1 VGAGYR
7 AVSGG
12 FAMTE
17 LSFEVNVDGGG
28 DVVVLVKGEVDM
40 ATAPQLAACLDDH
53 TDRDVVVDLSEVPFL
68 DSSGISVLVHARQ
81 VSRERGHTLRV
92 TGEQENVRT
101 VLEVTGLLE
110 SLHGDGSRPAG

>member
-1 VGAGYR
+1 
-7 AVSGG
+7 
-12 FAMTE
+12 MDE
-17 LSFEVNVDGGG
+17 LRFEVRADGGG
-28 DVVVLVKGEVDM
+28 DAVLLVKGEVDM
-40 ATAPQLAACLDDH
+40 ATAPQLAACLADH
-53 TDRDVVVDLSEVPFL
+53 TDRNLVVDLSEVPFL

-81 VSRERGHTLRV
+81 ILRNGGHTLRV